1 MATGLEAAQVLMQ
14 TVPRL
19 IVVDLDIKWLSGR
32 QLIEVLRR
40 NPRTSFIPIVAV
52 AGAVEDSRGIP
63 LLLRPVAA
71 EQLRALVD
79 WFLPQVGHR
88 DGHHSGPLL
97 VSPRREARC
106 ATVVGSGSRKPALR
120 AERLALES
128 GSSDDL
134 LPSSVVA

>member
-1 MATGLEAAQVLMQ
+1 MILLADPDPTTRGALCCALEQAGHTVTAVATGLEAAQVLMQ

-52 AGAVEDSRGIP
+52 GGAVEDLRGIP
-63 LLLRPVAA
+63 LLLRPVDG

-79 WFLPQVGHR
+79 RFLPHA
-88 DGHHSGPLL
+88 GHHDG
-97 VSPRREARC
+97 
-106 ATVVGSGSRKPALR
+106 
-120 AERLALES
+120 RL
-128 GSSDDL
+128 
-134 LPSSVVA
+134 